1 MENSEAS
8 LYETSET
15 LYEVIW
21 RLFSCCYTFSGE
33 FYTQHHT
40 FPGDFRVQSYIL
52 LCFCKIIEGNIYKN
66 PPKKF

>member
-21 RLFSCCYTFSGE
+21 RLFSCCYTFSGD
-33 FYTQHHT
+33 Y
-40 FPGDFRVQSYIL
+40 RVQSYIF

>member
-21 RLFSCCYTFSGE
+21 RLFSCCYTFSG
-33 FYTQHHT
+33 
-40 FPGDFRVQSYIL
+40 DFL
-52 LCFCKIIEGNIYKN
+52 L
-66 PPKKF
+66 